1 MKKKWWKIVE
11 KKERKKSVKNE
22 KQNVFGETCKV
33 RLLIFVSFR
42 QVPWNL
48 PTVKTIVLSFTIVI
62 DLRRNISNE
71 ISIFDLLASFFFSHF
86 FRNFFFFFCE
96 EGTGVGEI
104 SLFSVLF
111 LVAFEVNIFGA
122 VGKHRGKQ
130 QIKNKNVANIITCI
144 FSKYI
149 DILANLYAT

>member
-86 FRNFFFFFCE
+86 FRNFFFFFLR
-96 EGTGVGEI
+96 GRDGRWRDFFVFSSFLGRFWGEH
-104 SLFSVLF
+104 LRCGRE
-111 LVAFEVNIFGA
+111 AP
-122 VGKHRGKQ
+122 RQ
-130 QIKNKNVANIITCI
+130 
-144 FSKYI
+144 
-149 DILANLYAT
+149 ATN